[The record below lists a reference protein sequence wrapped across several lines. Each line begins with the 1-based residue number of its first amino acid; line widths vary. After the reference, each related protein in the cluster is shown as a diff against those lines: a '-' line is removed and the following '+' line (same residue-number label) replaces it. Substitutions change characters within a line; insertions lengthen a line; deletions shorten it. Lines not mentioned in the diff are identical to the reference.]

1 MSEQQKPLTA
11 EVIFEMFR
19 EVREQFR
26 EVREQMKETD
36 RKFQETDRKFQETDR
51 KFQEDRERQ
60 KKTDEQI
67 KKTSR
72 EVGALGSRI
81 GEIIEYMV
89 GGDIVEQ
96 FQTLGIEITSLCR
109 YKQFGKRG
117 TGKSGEIDV
126 LLENGDLVV
135 LIEVKT
141 KPTDDDIRKHIER
154 MEKYRLYGNEKRR
167 ILGAVAGGVV
177 SDNVVEFAHEQG
189 LYVIVQSGEAVE
201 IVPPPEGF
209 VAKEW

>member
-11 EVIFEMFR
+11 EVILEMFR
-19 EVREQFR
+19 ESREQFRESRKEDRKQFRKIREQFR

-36 RKFQETDRKFQETDR
+36 RKI
-51 KFQEDRERQ
+51 RE
-60 KKTDEQI
+60 TDEQI

-89 GGDIVEQ
+89 GGNIVEQ

-109 YKQFGKRG
+109 YKQFGKIGIRG
-117 TGKSGEIDV
+117 KCGEIDV

-141 KPTDDDIRKHIER
+141 RLTHDDVREQIEL
-154 MEKYRLYGNEKRR
+154 MEKYRLYGNERRR
-167 ILGAVAGGVV
+167 ILGAVAGAVIA
-177 SDNVVEFAHEQG
+177 DNVVQFAHGQG

-201 IVPPPEGF
+201 IIPPPEGF

>member
-11 EVIFEMFR
+11 EVILEMFR
-19 EVREQFR
+19 ESREQLRESREQIR
-26 EVREQMKETD
+26 EVWEQMKETD
-36 RKFQETDRKFQETDR
+36 RKI
-51 KFQEDRERQ
+51 RE
-60 KKTDEQI
+60 TDEQI

-72 EVGALGSRI
+72 EVGTLGSRI

-89 GGDIVEQ
+89 GGNIVEQ

-126 LLENGDLVV
+126 LLENGDIVV

-141 KPTDDDIRKHIER
+141 KLTHDDVREQIEL

-167 ILGAVAGGVV
+167 ILGAVAGAVIAE
-177 SDNVVEFAHEQG
+177 NVVQFAHGQG

-201 IVPPPEGF
+201 IIPPPEGF

>member
-11 EVIFEMFR
+11 EVILEMFR
-19 EVREQFR
+19 ESREQIR
-26 EVREQMKETD
+26 EVWEQMKETD
-36 RKFQETDRKFQETDR
+36 RKI
-51 KFQEDRERQ
+51 RE
-60 KKTDEQI
+60 TDEQI

-141 KPTDDDIRKHIER
+141 KLTHDDVREQIEL

-167 ILGAVAGGVV
+167 ILGAVAGAVIA
-177 SDNVVEFAHEQG
+177 DNVVQFAHRQG

-201 IVPPPEGF
+201 IIPPPEGF

>member
-11 EVIFEMFR
+11 EVILEMFR
-19 EVREQFR
+19 ESKKQFRKIREQFR
-26 EVREQMKETD
+26 ELRVL
-36 RKFQETDRKFQETDR
+36 
-51 KFQEDRERQ
+51 Q
-60 KKTDEQI
+60 KQTDEQI

-72 EVGALGSRI
+72 EVGTLGSRI

-89 GGDIVEQ
+89 GGNIVEQ
-96 FQTLGIEITSLCR
+96 FQALGIEITSLCR

-141 KPTDDDIRKHIER
+141 KLTHDDVREQIEL

-167 ILGAVAGGVV
+167 ILGAVAGAVIA
-177 SDNVVEFAHEQG
+177 DNVVQFAHRQG

-201 IVPPPEGF
+201 IIPPPEGF